1 MTISNIF
8 KPVVATADGPV
19 DEITQTVMTK
29 STIRQ
34 LETENE
40 RLKRRPTNTDAIYD
54 WETYQEKPDMVQF
67 YTGLINYGVLCVLY
81 KYIEAHLNQFRYC
94 MPKKRQLLVVLIK
107 LRMNYLF
114 QDMAYRLN
122 VSVSTIQR
130 VFHETLTVMYYRL
143 SFLLKW
149 PARDQ
154 LRKSDPYCFRQAFG
168 DKVTVVIDCFE
179 LMAETPKG
187 AKNQIFT
194 YSSYKHHQTIKYLI
208 GISPQG
214 VIIFLSKGW
223 GGRAHDQHITHNE
236 RLLENLLPGDVF
248 MADRGFNIGE
258 EVSYFQAKLVIP
270 GFTKGKLQLHPI
282 EVEHTRKVASV
293 RIHVERV
300 IGLLLRKFRVFDGVI
315 RIDFFK
321 TDEDFEATIDKI
333 VHVGAY
339 LTNLCSSV
347 VPFE

>member
-1 MTISNIF
+1 MVQLTISNIF

-34 LETENE
+34 LEAENE

-149 PARDQ
+149 PERDQ

-187 AKNQIFT
+187 AKNQTF
-194 YSSYKHHQTIKYLI
+194 Y
-208 GISPQG
+208 
-214 VIIFLSKGW
+214 
-223 GGRAHDQHITHNE
+223 
-236 RLLENLLPGDVF
+236 VF
-248 MADRGFNIGE
+248 
-258 EVSYFQAKLVIP
+258 
-270 GFTKGKLQLHPI
+270 KLQAPSDYQIFDRNFTSGGNHI
-282 EVEHTRKVASV
+282 FIQGMGWSSTRSTYYAQ
-293 RIHVERV
+293 RT
-300 IGLLLRKFRVFDGVI
+300 LARKFASG
-315 RIDFFK
+315 
-321 TDEDFEATIDKI
+321 
-333 VHVGAY
+333 
-339 LTNLCSSV
+339 
-347 VPFE
+347 